1 MYSFLELLYT
11 WKKFHVDKIF
21 QNPLSI
27 LIFFFYFR
35 STISL
40 QKYESFQEM
49 YTFYPRTLCLKV
61 SGFVGHHA
69 SGPQPSNW
77 RLAPLF
83 SLWIV
88 DIQNQCPCYWSKFGL
103 GSLQF
108 VDIWSNPF
116 YWKLVIS
123 MQNLGQG
130 HILKM
135 HNLL

>member
-27 LIFFFYFR
+27 LIFFFLLSVNHFITEIWKLSGNVYLLSSNFVFKSFR
-35 STISL
+35 VCGTSRLRTTTI
-40 QKYESFQEM
+40 Q
-49 YTFYPRTLCLKV
+49 LKV
-61 SGFVGHHA
+61 S
-69 SGPQPSNW
+69 
-77 RLAPLF
+77 PLF

-88 DIQNQCPCYWSKFGL
+88 DIQNQCPCYWSKFGQ

>member
-27 LIFFFYFR
+27 LIFSFLLSVNHCITEIWKLSGNVYLLSSNFVFKSFR
-35 STISL
+35 VCGTSRLRTTTI
-40 QKYESFQEM
+40 Q
-49 YTFYPRTLCLKV
+49 LKV
-61 SGFVGHHA
+61 S
-69 SGPQPSNW
+69 
-77 RLAPLF
+77 LLF